1 MLNKNIA
8 GVFLSVLV
16 IFIACVS
23 PTAAELKLPS
33 IISDNMMIQVDR
45 EIPVWGWTKPGR
57 RVEVSLGG
65 STARRSASAAVFDV
79 GATTTA
85 DKSGKWMV
93 KLGKLRP
100 AGMVCRM
107 TIKAGDETETIS
119 NILIGEVWVCS
130 GQSNMQFSVRGA
142 RNSKEE
148 IAAAK
153 FPKIRLFT
161 VTRKATPEKQSNCS
175 GQWLVCSPK
184 TVERFSAVGY
194 FFGRALHKNLK
205 VPVGLINTSWGG
217 TRVEAWTDPAVV
229 KACPQAKELVAWW
242 DKKIATFDP
251 AKSDATRKK
260 RMDAH
265 RAAIAAETKRIAEA
279 KKAGKTV
286 KRRRMRAPR
295 APLNPMTT
303 QHRPGN
309 LYNGMIAPLVPYAIR
324 GAIWYQGESNAK
336 RAYQY
341 RTLFP
346 LMINN
351 WRKAWG
357 QGDFPF
363 LWVQLANFR
372 KRNQTPVDDDW
383 AELREAQS
391 MTLSLPNTAQAVTID
406 IGNGSD
412 IHPKNKQDV
421 GKRLALAAR
430 KVAYGQDIVH
440 SGPKFVSMRIDG
452 ENAVLKFKHV
462 GGGLVAKD
470 PKGELEGFAI
480 AGADK
485 KFIWAYA
492 RFTRSG
498 YGSDRDKNHTVW
510 VSSKSIS
517 SPVAVRYAWSANP
530 ECNLHNKE
538 GLPASPF
545 RTDDW
550 PGITKDV
557 TKPGK

>member
-1 MLNKNIA
+1 MTARCGII
-8 GVFLSVLV
+8 VTVLCLLALV
-16 IFIACVS
+16 APV
-23 PTAAELKLPS
+23 AAELKLPS
-33 IISDNMMIQVDR
+33 IISDNMVIQADR
-45 EIPVWGWTKPGR
+45 EIPIWGWAKGGQ
-57 RVEVSLGG
+57 RVSVSLGG
-65 STARRSASAAVFDV
+65 STAKGSTNSGAFDV
-79 GATTTA
+79 GATATA
-85 DKSGKWMV
+85 DKNGKWMV
-93 KLGKLRP
+93 KLGKVAP
-100 AGMVCRM
+100 AGMVCKM
-107 TIKAGDETETIS
+107 TIQAGDETRTIS
-119 NILIGEVWVCS
+119 NILVGEVWVCS

-142 RNSKEE
+142 NNGKEE
-148 IAAAK
+148 IAAAE
-153 FPKIRLFT
+153 FPRIRLFT
-161 VTRKATPEKQSNCS
+161 VTRKATPELQPTC
-175 GQWLVCSPK
+175 GGRWLLCSPK

-205 VPVGLINTSWGG
+205 APVGLINTSWGG

-242 DKKIATFDP
+242 DTSIGKFDR
-251 AKSDATRKK
+251 AKYDAVRKK
-260 RMDAH
+260 QLDAH
-265 RAAIAAETKRIAEA
+265 RAAIAAETKRIAA
-279 KKAGKTV
+279 ARKAGKTV
-286 KRRRMRAPR
+286 KRRRIRLPR
-295 APLNPMTT
+295 GPLNPITT

-324 GAIWYQGESNAK
+324 GAIWYQGESNAR

-346 LMINN
+346 LMITN

-421 GKRLALAAR
+421 GKRLALAAW
-430 KVAYGQDIVH
+430 KVAYGQGIVH
-440 SGPKFVSMRIDG
+440 SGPKFVSMRIEG
-452 ENAVLKFKHV
+452 ENAVLEFRHA

-485 KFIWAYA
+485 KFTWAYA

-498 YGSDRDKNHTVW
+498 YGSARDKNRTVW
-510 VSSKSIS
+510 VSSKSVS

-530 ECNLHNKE
+530 ECNLYNKE

-550 PGITKDV
+550 PGITKDA

>member
-1 MLNKNIA
+1 MPNKNIA

-16 IFIACVS
+16 ISIACVS
-23 PTAAELKLPS
+23 PAVAELKLPS
-33 IISDNMMIQVDR
+33 IISDNMVIQVDR
-45 EIPVWGWTKPGR
+45 EIPIWGWAKPGR

-65 STARRSASAAVFDV
+65 STARASASAAVFDV

-100 AGMVCRM
+100 AGMVCKM
-107 TIKAGDETETIS
+107 TIKTGDETKTIS

-130 GQSNMQFSVRGA
+130 GQSNMQFNVRGA

-161 VTRKATPEKQSNCS
+161 VTRKATPEKQSNCG

-194 FFGRALHKNLK
+194 FFGRALRKNLK

-242 DKKIATFDP
+242 DKKIATFNP
-251 AKSDATRKK
+251 AKSDAVRKK
-260 RMDAH
+260 QMDAH

-324 GAIWYQGESNAK
+324 GAIWYQGESNSK

-372 KRNQTPVDDDW
+372 KRAGWPEENAW

-391 MTLSLPNTAQAVTID
+391 MTLALPNTGEAVTID
-406 IGNGSD
+406 IGNGDD

-421 GKRLALAAR
+421 GKRLALAGR
-430 KVAYGQDIVH
+430 KIAYGQDIVY
-440 SGPKFVSMRIDG
+440 SGPRFASMDIRHG
-452 ENAVLKFKHV
+452 RAVLKFKHV
-462 GGGLVAKD
+462 GGGLVARGD
-470 PKGELEGFAI
+470 GDTLVGFAI

-485 KFIWAYA
+485 KFVWADA
-492 RFTRSG
+492 EIAVAGTNGDTR
-498 YGSDRDKNHTVW
+498 YEVI
-510 VSSKSIS
+510 VSRRSVPK
-517 SPVAVRYAWSANP
+517 PVAVRYAWGVNP
-530 ECNLHNKE
+530 ECNLYNKE

-557 TKPGK
+557 MTPRK